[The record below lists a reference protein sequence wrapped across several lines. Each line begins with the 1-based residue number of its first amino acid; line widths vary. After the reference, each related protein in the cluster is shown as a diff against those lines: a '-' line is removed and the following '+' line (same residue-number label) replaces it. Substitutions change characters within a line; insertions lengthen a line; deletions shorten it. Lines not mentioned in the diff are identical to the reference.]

1 MSKLQEDDD
10 ILQETDWITT
20 SELIIGPLLVV
31 VKKKKKDF
39 GPVLVKTEKQ
49 GHLFVLITL
58 LLDSHVSLSVRE
70 GGSLMKNC
78 LVDFVNRYH
87 CWLIKQN
94 FCWLGPWG
102 APYSIG
108 LFMFYNAPILQITQ
122 LTWVTWCLSFLYLSK
137 IKKRKKI
144 RRTEASFLG

>member
-10 ILQETDWITT
+10 ILQETDWNTT
-20 SELIIGPLLVV
+20 NELIIRPLLVV
-31 VKKKKKDF
+31 GKKKKDF
-39 GPVLVKTEKQ
+39 GPVLRKTEKQ
-49 GHLFVLITL
+49 RHLFLLITL
-58 LLDSHVSLSVRE
+58 LLDSRVSLSVRE
-70 GGSLMKNC
+70 GRSLMKNC
-78 LVDFVNRYH
+78 LEDLVNRYH

-108 LFMFYNAPILQITQ
+108 LFTFYNAPILQITQ
-122 LTWVTWCLSFLYLSK
+122 LTRVTWCLSFLYLPK